1 MIRDAPIKFRLLEIL
16 EEGGEMWNYE
26 IVPKLMGEYNMK
38 SHHEQQMV
46 NYDLIEMVSAGFL
59 NEGESVID
67 EEGKFN
73 KGHLLTKY
81 SITPLGIAT
90 VDDLKKKVR
99 HYE

>member
-1 MIRDAPIKFRLLEIL
+1 MIRDAPVKFRIMEVF
-16 EEGGEMWNYE
+16 EEGGPQWNYE
-26 IVPKLMGEYNMK
+26 VVPKIMEEYGMH

-46 NYDLIEMVSAGFL
+46 NY
-59 NEGESVID
+59 EGESVID
-67 EEGKFN
+67 GEGKFN

-81 SITPLGIAT
+81 TITPLGIAT